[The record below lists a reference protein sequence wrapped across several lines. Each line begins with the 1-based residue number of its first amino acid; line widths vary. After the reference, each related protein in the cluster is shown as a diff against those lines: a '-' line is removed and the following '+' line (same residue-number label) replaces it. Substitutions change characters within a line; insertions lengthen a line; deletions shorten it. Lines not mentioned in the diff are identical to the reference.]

1 MAAIQAIELSKS
13 FQHFQVLNR
22 VSFEVKEG
30 ECYALFGPNGAGKT
44 TLLRILATL
53 HRPTSGRFEMNGYDG
68 LRQKMKVRE
77 SIFLISHGSYLYD
90 DLSVL
95 ENIRF
100 AIGLRGGNPTA
111 SQIKRALDRVGIGAF
126 SSLKSRHLS
135 AGMKKRLSIAK
146 AMLVQPKVLLLDEAY
161 ASLDERGVDMM
172 NTYIRE
178 VTREGM
184 TVFITAHDRAKTAE
198 VAHRAGVLNRGEL
211 RELVVS
217 ELLTAHALF

>member
-1 MAAIQAIELSKS
+1 MAAIQGIELSKS
-13 FQHFQVLNR
+13 FQYFQVLNR

-53 HRPTSGRFEMNGYDG
+53 HRPTSGRFEICGHDG
-68 LRQKMKVRE
+68 LREKMKVRE
-77 SIFLISHGSYLYD
+77 ALFLISHGSYLYD

-100 AIGLRGGNPTA
+100 AIGLRGAEPTGPE
-111 SQIKRALDRVGIGAF
+111 IKRALDRVGIGAF
-126 SSLKSRHLS
+126 GSLKSRHLS

-146 AMLVQPKVLLLDEAY
+146 AMLARPSVLLLDEAY

-172 NTYIRE
+172 NAYIRE
-178 VTREGM
+178 VTREGT
-184 TVFITAHDRAKTAE
+184 TVLITAHDRAKTAE

-211 RELVVS
+211 RELAVN